1 MVGAGGSGGSS
12 GPGNAGSAGST
23 SSALSIS
30 SPLILT
36 VNKIKEKSTY
46 EQLMDQVGFNHIP
59 NTEIKTMN
67 SVFSNLIKSFIC
79 KSATYR

>member
-1 MVGAGGSGGSS
+1 MKRKEFLKR
-12 GPGNAGSAGST
+12 SAAL
-23 SSALSIS
+23 SALSIS

-36 VNKIKEKSTY
+36 ANKIKEKSTY

-67 SVFSNLIKSFIC
+67 SVLHKSDTRGH
-79 KSATYR
+79 ADHGWL